1 MQTQKVILNDSF
13 ESIEIKTN
21 EIIGGLTDD
30 LIISYIKESFSI
42 FKELKERYG
51 ENSKEFNHA
60 KKEYID
66 LLKEINENKNYIQK
80 NTGNGLVRIYSEF
93 SDIEK
98 LKNPNWID
106 TRINKGLDKLDE
118 STNKTIEGKRKG
130 KKFEISVT
138 NFEKDLGDLN
148 INKINS
154 VALASY
160 IQYLAKDLQ
169 LKDLEIAERLLYVL
183 GKGDIEIGAKKLKE
197 LQKIWGGKK
206 YSASENILR
215 KKGLGYIVDGVINV
229 GFREI
234 LESNFKLS
242 ETLIN
247 NFTNTESLDKFKQ
260 GLNEKVTREKYLEEA
275 GKQDIVE
282 TETPSLELLSYGLG
296 VEIKAKKEVILNNLS
311 VKYKLSKEKS
321 DEIYSKL
328 ENTNSAIQ
336 MVKILKPVIKVGSIK
351 ELIGLVLGIK
361 EIEIQK
367 EKVDIEI
374 AKRDAGKNI
383 EKLKKIEEKQNKIEK
398 QEFEIKKSKIIEK
411 HLDEKSIEIISKGEN
426 EEEIL
431 KELRIQ
437 NKELDQE
444 LTKLEK
450 EQNNVEFKG
459 NNSKNLDLKNTILNK
474 NSSGELVSIDY
485 QEDGKLTKI
494 KIDELSL
501 EEKGFT
507 KTKEGLEK
515 LIFFKKTLEDLNLG
529 SLWSYRESIFRVL
542 EKKFVGFFNERDN
555 YLDKNEVR
563 IFLIGILTSI
573 GKGTKEGFLN
583 KTLNQIIIF
592 INTTNYKHKGTY
604 IAGNS
609 IKGMYVLEN
618 EFYKKF
624 IKGQGQDGNDMLNW
638 QKFDKA
644 LS

>member
-21 EIIGGLTDD
+21 EIIWWLTDD

-42 FKELKERYG
+42 FKELKERYW

-80 NTGNGLVRIYSEF
+80 NTWNWLVRIYSEF

-106 TRINKGLDKLDE
+106 TRINKWLDKLDE
-118 STNKTIEGKRKG
+118 STNKTIEWKRKW

-138 NFEKDLGDLN
+138 NFEKDLWDLN

-183 GKGDIEIGAKKLKE
+183 WKWDIEIWAKKLKE
-197 LQKIWGGKK
+197 LQKIWWWKK

-215 KKGLGYIVDGVINV
+215 KKWLWYIVDWVINV
-229 GFREI
+229 WFREI

-260 GLNEKVTREKYLEEA
+260 WLNEKVTREKYLEEA
-275 GKQDIVE
+275 WKQDIVE
-282 TETPSLELLSYGLG
+282 TETPSLELLSYWLW

-336 MVKILKPVIKVGSIK
+336 MVKILKPVIKVWSIK
-351 ELIGLVLGIK
+351 ELIWLVLWIK

-374 AKRDAGKNI
+374 AKRDAWKNI

-411 HLDEKSIEIISKGEN
+411 HLDEKSIEIISKWEN

-450 EQNNVEFKG
+450 EQNNVEFKW

-474 NSSGELVSIDY
+474 NSSWELVSIDY
-485 QEDGKLTKI
+485 QEDWKLTKI

-501 EEKGFT
+501 EEKWFT
-507 KTKEGLEK
+507 KTKEWLEK
-515 LIFFKKTLEDLNLG
+515 LIFFKKTLEDLNLW

-542 EKKFVGFFNERDN
+542 EKKFVWFFNERDN

-563 IFLIGILTSI
+563 IFLIWILTSI
-573 GKGTKEGFLN
+573 WKGTKEWFLN

-592 INTTNYKHKGTY
+592 INTTNYKHKWTY
-604 IAGNS
+604 IAWNS
-609 IKGMYVLEN
+609 IKWMYVLEN

-624 IKGQGQDGNDMLNW
+624 IKWQWQDWNDMLNW